1 MRILFASMPFDG
13 HFLPMTGLA
22 QRLRREGHDVRFYA
36 GRSFA
41 GRLEPLGVPHVPFRR
56 AAEINGQ
63 NLAGH
68 FPDIDKLKGP
78 KRAPAAAEAAFASI
92 SSPGSPETRWTRN
105 RAASAL
111 APGRSHSMR
120 AAG

>member
-1 MRILFASMPFDG
+1 MPFDG

-41 GRLEPLGVPHVPFRR
+41 GRLERRGVPHVPFRR

-63 NLAGH
+63 NLAEH
-68 FPDIDKLKGP
+68 FPEIDKLKGS
-78 KRAPAAAEAAFASI
+78 KRVAFDVEKIFFPVQRAC
-92 SSPGSPETRWTRN
+92 GSCRN
-105 RAASAL
+105 VTARLWRATS
-111 APGRSHSMR
+111 RSWR
-120 AAG
+120 RR